1 MSIPLILIKNLVK
14 RNQVWK
20 MLIRVVD
27 FWVVREKTGLQHLEL
42 VIQDTKGDQIHVT
55 IHNREFKDWIEQ
67 LIEHET
73 YCLYNGEPMVND
85 GTFEVCPNKLKLVFN
100 GGTIVSKMQIPAI
113 PLHQFKF
120 KAIDDF
126 LNGKFTTDLLYD
138 VVGVLQDVVK
148 TQMGGGGKKSCV
160 NITLGNEAGNVIR
173 VALWED
179 YAKQFMSYNNSNNFP
194 GPTLLILTHA
204 WLASTQLSITLSTS
218 LTQASQSFVQS
229 GNKNWTNLNEIK
241 SIGQISDTIKDCF
254 TTTIGTTKRF
264 KSSKFGWYFE
274 SCPNCKTSNK
284 SHGNKFECV
293 CGVKDVKLVT
303 KYKIEI
309 EVEFDNHVGCFVFWD
324 KDCIPYINM
333 TDRELRQLMEGAG
346 EDNPTI
352 YPIHLDKLLNKK
364 LAFRIKYQSLYGQ
377 LSIVTILNEP
387 SVY

>member
-27 FWVVREKTGLQHLEL
+27 FWV
-42 VIQDTKGDQIHVT
+42 GDQIHVT

-126 LNGKFTTDLLYD
+126 LNGKFTTDLLYGD
-138 VVGVLQDVVK
+138 LYVVGVLQDVVK

-179 YAKQFMSYNNSNNFP
+179 YAKQFMSYNNSNNFLVQHYLFN
-194 GPTLLILTHA
+194 TCMV
-204 WLASTQLSITLSTS
+204 LASTQLSITLSTS

-241 SIGQISDTIKDCF
+241 SIGQISDTIKH
-254 TTTIGTTKRF
+254 T
-264 KSSKFGWYFE
+264 SKAAFL
-274 SCPNCKTSNK
+274 
-284 SHGNKFECV
+284 V
-293 CGVKDVKLVT
+293 VDKDVGLDIDHEPIESET
-303 KYKIEI
+303 PELSLFALLQASAKIDCSSSTCSSNTPAKRVSVPI
-309 EVEFDNHVGCFVFWD
+309 SIDDIFKDEVFTQ
-324 KDCIPYINM
+324 K
-333 TDRELRQLMEGAG
+333 
-346 EDNPTI
+346 
-352 YPIHLDKLLNKK
+352 
-364 LAFRIKYQSLYGQ
+364 
-377 LSIVTILNEP
+377 
-387 SVY
+387 